1 MFMDGLSLALLQRQ
15 TLLDVHLQFF
25 FGVDEWCYVC
35 CALQLCCKTSR
46 LTSQFF
52 AAEPGH
58 LEKANAT
65 VENRILLLAP
75 ACAYSMWTIAS
86 HCFIIPGTRTCLLHF
101 SMHALPIAG
110 IIEDFDQRGRCSE
123 LNRAMILGRL
133 PSYMNLGLG
142 IFVSLVA
149 SVFFPLS
156 LLSLSC

>member
-1 MFMDGLSLALLQRQ
+1 MPMLCHRFHLLYIYHLFSLAAGTTHWCMFMDGLSLAL
-15 TLLDVHLQFF
+15 F
-25 FGVDEWCYVC
+25 
-35 CALQLCCKTSR
+35 
-46 LTSQFF
+46 
-52 AAEPGH
+52 
-58 LEKANAT
+58 EKANAT

-133 PSYMNLGLG
+133 PSYMNLGIG
-142 IFVSLVA
+142 IF
-149 SVFFPLS
+149 F
-156 LLSLSC
+156 LLWLRFSSHCHCYH